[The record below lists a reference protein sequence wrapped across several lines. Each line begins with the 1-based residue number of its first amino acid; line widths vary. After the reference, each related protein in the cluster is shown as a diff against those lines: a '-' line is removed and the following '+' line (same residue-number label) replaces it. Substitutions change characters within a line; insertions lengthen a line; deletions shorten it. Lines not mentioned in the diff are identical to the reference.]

1 VPLPS
6 PAIRDDRVI
15 LARYDFTLGGKP
27 AATYHY
33 LADLETGAVT
43 HL

>member
-1 VPLPS
+1 M
-6 PAIRDDRVI
+6 